1 MPVSFHEVLFPISVA
16 LSGSGGP
23 ERKTEI
29 VVTGSGREERIAR
42 WADSRRKYDAGSGVK
57 TLSELAEVLAF
68 FEERRG
74 RLYGF
79 RWRDRIDFQ
88 SCSLG
93 ATPGPHD
100 QLIGTGDGVTKL
112 FQLTKTYGGAFAPYR
127 RTIMKPVAGSV
138 RLAVNGSEI
147 GSGSGVTVDFTKGQV
162 SFLTAPLAGAS
173 IRAGFQFDVPVRFD
187 TDQLSVDFAA
197 FVAGEIPKIPLV
209 EIIP

>member
-57 TLSELAEVLAF
+57 TLSELADVLAF

-93 ATPGPHD
+93 ATPGPSD
-100 QLIGTGDGVTKL
+100 QLIGTGDGVTNT
-112 FQLTKTYGGAFAPYR
+112 FQLTKTYGGAFAPYVR
-127 RTIMKPVAGSV
+127 KITKPVAGSV
-138 RLAVNGSEI
+138 RLAVNGSEVVV
-147 GSGSGVTVDFTKGQV
+147 GSGVRVDFTNGLA
-162 SFLTAPLAGAS
+162 SFITAPVAGAT

>member
-1 MPVSFHEVLFPISVA
+1 MPAAFHEVLFPISVA

-29 VVTGSGREERIAR
+29 VITGSGREERISR

-57 TLSELAEVLAF
+57 TLTELASVVSF

-88 SCSLG
+88 SCTIG
-93 ATPGPHD
+93 QTPSPTD
-100 QLIGTGDGVTKL
+100 QAIGVGDGVTTQ
-112 FQLTKTYGGAFAPYR
+112 FQLTKTYGGAFAPYV
-127 RTIMKPVAGSV
+127 RTIAKPVAGSV
-138 RLAVNGSEI
+138 RVAVNGTEI
-147 GSGSGVTVDFTKGQV
+147 TSSAAVNVNLINGNVGFSI
-162 SFLTAPLAGAS
+162 APATGAS
-173 IRAGFQFDVPVRFD
+173 ITAGFQFDVPVRFD
-187 TDQLSVDFAA
+187 TDQLSIDFAA
-197 FVAGEIPKIPLV
+197 FVAGEIPKIPLI

>member
-1 MPVSFHEVLFPISVA
+1 MSIAFHDVLFPVSVA

-23 ERKTEI
+23 ERLTEI
-29 VVTGSGREERIAR
+29 VITGSGREERIAR

-57 TLSELAEVLAF
+57 TLAELAGVLSF

-88 SCSLG
+88 SSIIG
-93 ATPGPHD
+93 QTTGFAD
-100 QLIGTGDGVTKL
+100 QVLGTGDGVTQQ
-112 FQLTKTYGGAFAPYR
+112 FQLTKTYGSAFAPYVR
-127 RTIMKPVAGSV
+127 KIAKPVAGSV
-138 RLAVNGSEI
+138 RVAVAGTEVLL
-147 GSGSGVTVDFTKGQV
+147 GAGATVDYTIGIVTFSNAPAQGSSV
-162 SFLTAPLAGAS
+162 TAGY
-173 IRAGFQFDVPVRFD
+173 QFDVPVRFD

-197 FVAGEIPKIPLV
+197 FIAGEIPKIPLV

>member
-1 MPVSFHEVLFPISVA
+1 MPVAFHDILFPISVA

-29 VVTGSGREERIAR
+29 VITGSGREERIAR
-42 WADSRRKYDAGSGVK
+42 WADSRRSYDAGSGVK
-57 TLSELAEVLAF
+57 TLTELAGVVNF

-93 ATPGPHD
+93 QTPAPQD
-100 QLIGTGDGVTKL
+100 QVIGTGDGTTTQ
-112 FQLTKTYGGAFAPYR
+112 FQLTKTYGGAFAPYV
-127 RTIMKPVAGSV
+127 RTITKPVAGSV
-138 RLAVNGSEI
+138 RVAVKGSEVALGAAVNVDAT
-147 GSGSGVTVDFTKGQV
+147 SGK
-162 SFLTAPLAGAS
+162 LTFVQPPATGAT
-173 IRAGFQFDVPVRFD
+173 ITAGFQFDVPVRFD
-187 TDQLSVDFAA
+187 TDQLSIDFAA